1 MHQTESLLRSFMRYV
16 SLNIL
21 SMIGL
26 SCYILA
32 DTYFIANGVGSAGI
46 TALNLVLPVYS
57 FINGVGLMLGMGA
70 ATWYA
75 ILRGEKEADSAD
87 RVFTHVL
94 MLGVAA
100 GIIFTVFGIANAGY
114 LARLLGAEGNI
125 HSLATVYLQTML
137 SFSCPFILNNIF
149 VCFVRNDQNPG
160 LAMTAM
166 LAGSLLNI
174 LLDYILIFPLRLG
187 MFGAAFATGLAPL
200 VSMLILLVHKWK
212 RKNQF
217 HLVRCGVSGKRL
229 LRILTFGFPSF
240 ITEFSSGVVILIF
253 NMVILRLVGNTGV
266 AAYGIIANMALVAVG
281 IFTGVAQ
288 GIQPIVS
295 TNYGMGNDR
304 NIKKTFYYAVFLAFV
319 LGACFYAAGLLFT
332 EPIVSVFNGEQNA
345 DLAQMAEQGVRL
357 YFLAFLIMGINIVA
371 AAVFAA
377 LGCPVRSF
385 VLSIMRG
392 GAAIVPAIF
401 LLAWVLGMT
410 GVWLTI
416 PCAEGITLLLTTLY
430 SVQYFRTKKR
440 GPAV

>member
-1 MHQTESLLRSFMRYV
+1 MHKTEPLLRTFTRYV

-57 FINGVGLMLGMGA
+57 FINGIGLMLGMGA

-75 ILRGEKEADSAD
+75 ILRGEKEADSAN

-94 MLGVAA
+94 LLGAVAGVLFTILGV
-100 GIIFTVFGIANAGY
+100 VNAGQ

-125 HSLATVYLQTML
+125 HTLATVYLQTML

-149 VCFVRNDQNPG
+149 VCFVRNDQNPK

-200 VSMLILLVHKWK
+200 VSMLILLLHKRK

-217 HLVRCGVSGKRL
+217 HLVRCGVSGRRL
-229 LRILTFGFPSF
+229 LRILTFGLPSF
-240 ITEFSSGVVILIF
+240 ITEFSSGIVILIF
-253 NMVILRLVGNTGV
+253 NMVILHLAGNTGV

-288 GIQPIVS
+288 GIQPMIS
-295 TNYGMGNDR
+295 TNYGMGEHR
-304 NIKKTFYYAVFLAFV
+304 NIKKTFSYAVLLAIA
-319 LGACFYAAGLLFT
+319 LGVCFYAAGLLFT
-332 EPIVSVFNGEQNA
+332 TPIVSVFNGEQNA
-345 DLAQMAEQGVRL
+345 ELARMAEEGVRL
-357 YFLAFLIMGINIVA
+357 YFLAFLIMGINIIA

-377 LGCPVRSF
+377 LEQSVRSF
-385 VLSIMRG
+385 VLSISRG
-392 GAAIVPAIF
+392 GAAIVPVIF
-401 LLAWVLGMT
+401 LLAWSLGMT

-416 PCAEGITLLLTTLY
+416 PCAEGMTLLLTVLY
-430 SVQYFRTKKR
+430 SLQYFRTKKR
-440 GPAV
+440 EPAV